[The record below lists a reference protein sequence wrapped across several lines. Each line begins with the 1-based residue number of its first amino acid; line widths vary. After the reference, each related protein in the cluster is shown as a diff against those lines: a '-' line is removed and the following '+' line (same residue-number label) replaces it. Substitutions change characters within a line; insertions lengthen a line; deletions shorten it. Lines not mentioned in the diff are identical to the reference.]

1 MQSVMVKLRPMR
13 GYRQA
18 SENAARPMSRHVQAR
33 IDKDSP
39 APTHQIRKSL
49 SMLASQGL
57 DEIVA
62 LVDASPS
69 AAYQV
74 SYTKVRSLAGGR
86 NLATEQA
93 KYRKLSGKIPGIE
106 CCALVRTAYCLAG
119 AA

>member
-1 MQSVMVKLRPMR
+1 MQSVMVKLRPTR

-18 SENAARPMSRHVQAR
+18 SENAARPVSRLVLAWS
-33 IDKDSP
+33 DKDSP
-39 APTHQIRKSL
+39 APTHQIRVSL

-74 SYTKVRSLAGGR
+74 SYT
-86 NLATEQA
+86 Q
-93 KYRKLSGKIPGIE
+93 I
-106 CCALVRTAYCLAG
+106 
-119 AA
+119 